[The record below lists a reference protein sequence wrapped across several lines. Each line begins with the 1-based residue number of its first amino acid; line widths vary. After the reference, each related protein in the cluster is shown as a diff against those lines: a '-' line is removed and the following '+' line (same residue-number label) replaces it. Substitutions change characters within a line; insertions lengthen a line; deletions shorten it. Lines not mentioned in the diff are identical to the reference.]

1 MTNQELVAA
10 FEEAGIDMKGLLF
23 AVGKSES
30 PTVLA
35 TAVIGLMCAVIDEA
49 TRSPAS
55 PNILRNF
62 ADELE
67 GVAVR
72 MHGGGRA

>member
-1 MTNQELVAA
+1 MTQTPQEVFA
-10 FEEAGIDMKGLLF
+10 EAGIDMKALLM
-23 AVGKSES
+23 AVAKSES
-30 PTVLA
+30 PTLLA
-35 TAVIGLMCAVIDEA
+35 TAVIGLMCAVVDERA
-49 TRSPAS
+49 RAAVSPS
-55 PNILRNF
+55 VLRNF